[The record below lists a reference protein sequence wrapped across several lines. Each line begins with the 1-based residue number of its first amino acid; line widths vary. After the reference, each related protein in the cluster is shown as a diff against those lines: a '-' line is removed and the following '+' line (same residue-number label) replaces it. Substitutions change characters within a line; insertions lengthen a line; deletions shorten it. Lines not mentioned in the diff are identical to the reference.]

1 MASSLFTDSSCLLLV
16 EVQPLLRGVLYRA
29 AKAQSKGE
37 KGRFPFPADCPH
49 LYFCLRSAMR
59 VGTETKHKGQTG
71 NWPKLQGKCRLWCL
85 ESQGSVGNTPRSSKN
100 QEPSRSQASAQA
112 ASLGYLARLLA
123 GNTTLRRA
131 GGGQWGRAERRDR
144 SPQEQPAHFQPHCA
158 LLGAAFPT
166 TVRDSQSH
174 IPVQIKSGHFLY
186 CTRN

>member
-1 MASSLFTDSSCLLLV
+1 MASSLFTDSSWLLLV

-49 LYFCLRSAMR
+49 LCFCLRSAMR

-85 ESQGSVGNTPRSSKN
+85 ESQGSIGYTPRSSKN
-100 QEPSRSQASAQA
+100 QEPSPFRASAQA
-112 ASLGYLARLLA
+112 ASLGHPARLSG

-131 GGGQWGRAERRDR
+131 GAGQWGRAERRDR
-144 SPQEQPAHFQPHCA
+144 NTQEQPVHFQPHCA
-158 LLGAAFPT
+158 LLGAAF
-166 TVRDSQSH
+166 
-174 IPVQIKSGHFLY
+174 
-186 CTRN
+186 